1 MVVRG
6 WEEENWKEES
16 SYCGLPQESIKFFP
30 LRTSFHTISFQI
42 KALTSLN
49 HISSLTP
56 FKENL
61 GGGGGGGGYELENWV
76 RHSGNAWCL
85 QLEKAV
91 RANEVLAEK
100 CMRGASLAQRDG
112 EEPVTVLLVLE
123 SLFNTYLS
131 SEQREVPIFLSEGVS
146 GWGVNVQQR
155 LTSLHTGDHSKWIT
169 VNNDCLASHAR
180 QDSFL
185 FPSKAS
191 LFLAWLTFENTV
203 YNSINNLQLT
213 ITMRV

>member
-1 MVVRG
+1 M
-6 WEEENWKEES
+6 
-16 SYCGLPQESIKFFP
+16 
-30 LRTSFHTISFQI
+30 
-42 KALTSLN
+42 
-49 HISSLTP
+49 
-56 FKENL
+56 
-61 GGGGGGGGYELENWV
+61 

-100 CMRGASLAQRDG
+100 CMMGASLAQRDG

-155 LTSLHTGDHSKWIT
+155 LTSLHTGYHSK
-169 VNNDCLASHAR
+169 
-180 QDSFL
+180 
-185 FPSKAS
+185 
-191 LFLAWLTFENTV
+191 
-203 YNSINNLQLT
+203 
-213 ITMRV
+213 